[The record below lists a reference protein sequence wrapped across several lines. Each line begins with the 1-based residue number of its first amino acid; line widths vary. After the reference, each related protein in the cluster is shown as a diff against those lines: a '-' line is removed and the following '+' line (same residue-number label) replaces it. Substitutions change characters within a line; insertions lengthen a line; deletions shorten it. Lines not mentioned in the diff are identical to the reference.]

1 MAKLSRC
8 SNCTGELIF
17 KPETGTLICE
27 RCGSSFPVNEGDTR
41 PIIRAYSP
49 TYVPEENKNISEEYS
64 CTTCGAKIVSG
75 SNETIRRCA
84 SCGNSTLKREKISTI
99 APDGIIPFTVSRKQA
114 VQIFKNWVSS
124 RKFAPSDLKR
134 MAKLEKISGL
144 YTPIWNFNFT
154 ATCRYNAIG
163 VKKYTDSDGNEE
175 FRDYPINKVKDQQ
188 YQNKIISASSR
199 ISDNFIEGLGTYDFN
214 KLRPYSTDYLLGF
227 VGVDTD
233 LDIHSIYNN
242 MTGKIASSNERK
254 ALNNLEADYYR
265 VDNFNCRTRFRNVTF
280 NYSYVPVWANHYTYK
295 GKEYHCYIN
304 GQTGTATGKAPKSF
318 LKITG
323 LVLGILAGIGIIGA
337 IIYSL
342 LF

>member
-1 MAKLSRC
+1 
-8 SNCTGELIF
+8 
-17 KPETGTLICE
+17 
-27 RCGSSFPVNEGDTR
+27 
-41 PIIRAYSP
+41 
-49 TYVPEENKNISEEYS
+49 
-64 CTTCGAKIVSG
+64 
-75 SNETIRRCA
+75 
-84 SCGNSTLKREKISTI
+84 
-99 APDGIIPFTVSRKQA
+99 
-114 VQIFKNWVSS
+114 
-124 RKFAPSDLKR
+124 

-154 ATCRYNAIG
+154 ATCMYNAIG

-295 GKEYHCYIN
+295 GKEYH
-304 GQTGTATGKAPKSF
+304 
-318 LKITG
+318 
-323 LVLGILAGIGIIGA
+323 
-337 IIYSL
+337 
-342 LF
+342 